1 MTYVQMNSGD
11 PTQTQEAI
19 NKAKRIS
26 EGKGFVGWLTKL
38 FMGKNFTNQMQHGL
52 NTAQQAIDNAQ
63 MQQQLMQY
71 GTSATAQVLSLQD
84 TGSFV
89 NMQPVVIVRLRVMT
103 PYRTTYDQAIQ
114 TPLSQVNMPRPGDI
128 VNIKY
133 NPSNPSQIVI
143 LGVAQPGQPQQGQW
157 AQQPGQPQQ
166 GQWAQQPGQP
176 QQGQWAQ
183 QPGQPQ
189 QGQWAQQPGQPQQ
202 GQWGP
207 PGAQGGYG
215 PPQGQGNY

>member
-157 AQQPGQPQQ
+157 AQQPGP
-166 GQWAQQPGQP
+166 
-176 QQGQWAQ
+176 
-183 QPGQPQ
+183 
-189 QGQWAQQPGQPQQ
+189 PQQ